1 MLNHFNE
8 ALGYDKRGSCL
19 INSSNFKTHFMI
31 PVVLSHD
38 RTINLHHNLQEIV
51 DFKVLI
57 NFAGPTPDDQVLLI
71 YSSSDRLIRIDLDR
85 NVEIV
90 Q

>member
-1 MLNHFNE
+1 MV
-8 ALGYDKRGSCL
+8 
-19 INSSNFKTHFMI
+19 
-31 PVVLSHD
+31 PVVLSPD

-57 NFAGPTPDDQVLLI
+57 NFNGAATNDQVLI
-71 YSSSDRLIRIDLDR
+71 VYSSTEKLIEIDVDR